1 MAYGFVVHSST
12 GDEIMSTE
20 DFGLQIVDDF
30 TISGGASG
38 SKAYPQLDYFTTM
51 YAVATPE
58 YDVSDLTGSYPWR
71 AVGSHTTANLSV
83 SVGGGNIPTLN
94 WSPAQQKKQHG
105 SYEPVGGYY
114 CYGVGC
120 ELSNSFDL
128 PSIRITVM
136 AA

>member
-1 MAYGFVVHSST
+1 MPYGFALYDASGNET
-12 GDEIMSTE
+12 MSTE

-30 TISGGASG
+30 TVSGGASG
-38 SKAYPQLDYFTTM
+38 SKAYPDLDYFTTM

-58 YDVSDLTGSYPWR
+58 FSVSDLTGSYPWR

-83 SVGGGNIPTLN
+83 SVGAGNIPTLS

-105 SYEPVGGYY
+105 SYEPNGGY
-114 CYGVGC
+114 CYGTAC
-120 ELSNSFDL
+120 ELPYSWAL
-128 PSIRITVM
+128 PDIRIVVM